1 MMEPN
6 PREPD
11 DTASLPDARVARA
24 MDRIL
29 QAERAA
35 QSTIAE
41 CERTCA
47 DILEH
52 ARQQGRAILERAQA
66 RIVAL
71 HTRAAK
77 GLELRVAELTEERR
91 KSAAVALVQLSDS
104 NRRSAALQR
113 LADRLTTTEV
123 AGSHDGH

>member
-1 MMEPN
+1 MESNLAVP
-6 PREPD
+6 E
-11 DTASLPDARVARA
+11 DTAPLLDARVARA
-24 MDRIL
+24 IDRVL

-35 QSTIAE
+35 EATVAE

-47 DILEH
+47 DILEQ
-52 ARQQGRAILERAQA
+52 ARQQGRVILERAQT

-91 KSAAVALVQLSDS
+91 KSAAVTLGQLSDS
-104 NRRSAALQR
+104 NRRNAALQR
-113 LADRLTTTEV
+113 LADRLTATEV
-123 AGSHDGH
+123 VRSPDGY